1 MQLKRLKEYCEKT
14 NGLLFDSNPPNNI
27 TNSRPRRIVRLVLV
41 GLGALPMSAESARQ
55 LSAAFS
61 EASDRCLTE
70 RPCGDETLAIVL
82 VPGIVC
88 ALLSIEL
95 GFKALIMENGRSAK
109 GHNLSKLFHQLGP
122 WSQNAIVQS
131 VGLDRK
137 SFEHE
142 LAQMSE
148 AFVQWRYVYEYDEV
162 KISIGFLD
170 KLLRATQSA
179 ASDERRT

>member
-1 MQLKRLKEYCEKT
+1 M
-14 NGLLFDSNPPNNI
+14 LFDANAPNNTI
-27 TNSRPRRIVRLVLV
+27 KSRPRKIVQPLIV
-41 GLGALPMSAESARQ
+41 GLGALTMSAESARQ

-61 EASDRCLTE
+61 EASERCLTE

-88 ALLSIEL
+88 AALSIEL
-95 GFKALIMENGRSAK
+95 GFKAMIMEDGKIAK
-109 GHNLSKLFHQLGP
+109 GHNLLKLFHRLGP
-122 WSQNAIVQS
+122 WSQNAIVHS

-137 SFEHE
+137 SFENE
-142 LAQMSE
+142 LAEMSE

-170 KLLRATQSA
+170 KLLRATVSA
-179 ASDERRT
+179 ASNERRA